1 MKLII
6 TDQSKSRIYST
17 ALLDLCYN
25 HNRLIIKVGDQNL
38 HNIGGFPLISLQDFL
53 VEL

>member
-6 TDQSKSRIYST
+6 IDQSKSKIYST
-17 ALLDLCYN
+17 TSLDLFYK